1 MDEDLGRALTVRERM
16 EKHRANPTCNACHQ
30 FMDPIGLALES
41 WGTTGR
47 WRVRDEGNP
56 LDTRGKLWTGTE
68 MTGSIEL
75 RDVLLDSFQEQ
86 ILRNITENL
95 MRYALGR
102 RIQEFDKPA
111 IRAIVKNAEPEDYRM
126 SSLILGVV
134 KSNAFRMQRAD
145 VTASEEDQ

>member
-1 MDEDLGRALTVRERM
+1 M
-16 EKHRANPTCNACHQ
+16 
-30 FMDPIGLALES
+30 
-41 WGTTGR
+41 
-47 WRVRDEGNP
+47 
-56 LDTRGKLWTGTE
+56 DTRGKLWTGTE